1 MITADLEEGT
11 IKRSFS
17 NLGLLMAVV
26 SGVTFGT
33 SGSFAESLIAAG
45 WTPGA
50 AVTARVTVAALVL
63 TGPALYLVWTSR
75 LAWAAARQ
83 ILLYG
88 VVAVAGAQLFYF
100 YAVARLPVAIAL
112 LVEFAA
118 GILLVILWGWVRNDH
133 RPRRLT
139 LVASLVALA
148 GLAMVLN
155 LAGVHQVDVL
165 GVLWAIGAAVGLATY
180 FVLSAETEE
189 SAPPLVVAWGG
200 LAVAAVVLALAGAAG
215 VLPMRTTTDDVA
227 LLGGHV
233 SWLFPI
239 LGLSLIACVVAYL
252 SGIAA
257 VRLLGS
263 KLASFFGLTEVLAAV
278 AFAWLLVGQRL
289 EVIQLVGGVLVL
301 AGIALVRWDEVR
313 DPAIIAADAVVSLEP
328 LPAVRTPA
336 A

>member
-1 MITADLEEGT
+1 M
-11 IKRSFS
+11 KRSVN
-17 NLGLLMAVV
+17 NLGLLMAVL

-33 SGSFAESLIAAG
+33 SGSFAESLIATG

-50 AVTARVTVAALVL
+50 AVTARVAVAALVL
-63 TGPALYLVWTSR
+63 TGPALYQVWTRR
-75 LAWAAARQ
+75 LPWAAVRQ

-88 VVAVAGAQLFYF
+88 IVAVACAQLFYF
-100 YAVARLPVAIAL
+100 NAVARLPVAIAL
-112 LVEFAA
+112 LVEFAV
-118 GILLVILWGWVRNDH
+118 GILLVILWGWVRHDH

-139 LVASLVALA
+139 WVASLTTLA

-155 LAGVHQVDVL
+155 LAGVHQVDIM
-165 GVLWAIGAAVGLATY
+165 GVLWAIGAALGLATY

-189 SAPPLVVAWGG
+189 TAPPLVVAWGG
-200 LAVAAVVLALAGAAG
+200 LAVAAVLLGLAGAAG
-215 VLPMRTTTDDVA
+215 VLPLRATTADVA
-227 LLGGHV
+227 LLGRHV

-263 KLASFFGLTEVLAAV
+263 KLASFCGLTEVLAAV
-278 AFAWLLVGQRL
+278 AFAWLLVGQKL
-289 EVIQLVGGVLVL
+289 EPIQLAGGVLVV
-301 AGIALVRWDEVR
+301 AGIALVRWDEMR
-313 DPAIIAADAVVSLEP
+313 YPAATIGEKKIIIEP
-328 LPAVRTPA
+328 LRPVRRPA